1 VRFVSAVL
9 ALLVAVHAAP
19 ARAAPE
25 PGAPVAADA
34 VAEPAAEV
42 AAYQTAVDRGTVA
55 FRAGRY
61 LEART
66 AFELAY
72 SIHPDPVLL
81 FNIASCWRRLGD
93 DAQAIATYR
102 AFLASAP
109 AADERRRLAQATI
122 RRLENERTVVDTTPL
137 PPRRKRWTLTAK
149 VGFGLGVAGA
159 IGLVAAGI
167 EAHRASSRQDEL
179 EALPMGTPWDRQQAQ
194 RYRDGEE
201 SSKRARIY
209 ASAGAALFVAGTAL
223 VLVGGRDEE
232 VGALRIT
239 TKSGGLQ
246 LNLRRRF

>member
-1 VRFVSAVL
+1 ML
-9 ALLVAVHAAP
+9 AIVVAVHAAS
-19 ARAAPE
+19 AQAAPDE
-25 PGAPVAADA
+25 TTPVVVDA
-34 VAEPAAEV
+34 GAEPAADV
-42 AAYQTAVDRGTVA
+42 AAYQTAVDRGTTA
-55 FRAGRY
+55 FRGGRY

-66 AFELAY
+66 AFEVAY

-93 DAQAIATYR
+93 NAQALATYR
-102 AFLASAP
+102 QFLDSAP
-109 AADERRRLAQATI
+109 ADDERRRLARATI
-122 RRLENERTVVDTTPL
+122 RLLESERSVVDTTPL

-167 EAHRASSRQDEL
+167 EAHRASSRQGEL
-179 EALPMGTPWDRQQAQ
+179 EALMPGTPWDRRQAE
-194 RYRDGEE
+194 RYKDGED
-201 SSKRARIY
+201 SAKRARIY
-209 ASAGAALFVAGTAL
+209 ASAGAALFVAGATL

-239 TKSGGLQ
+239 AKSGGFQ